1 MSTTE
6 RGPWQLAVA
15 REARAA
21 PELAAFITVVAPLL
35 ARSPRGD
42 GHHVIVL
49 PGLGGGDTSTA
60 PLRWFLDRLG
70 YRSHGWGLGTN
81 RGFGRQVTAGLDD
94 LLARCWR
101 ESGGP
106 VSLVGW
112 SLGGIHAVGL
122 ARRRTGAIRDLV
134 TLGSPLSGVSGPLP
148 AVPMTSVYSRSDAIV
163 PWSTSLLPTGLRRES
178 VQVRG
183 SHLGLGHNP
192 GALVV
197 VADRLAQAV
206 DEWRPF
212 AAPRWARRWIPG
224 PADA

>member
-1 MSTTE
+1 M
-6 RGPWQLAVA
+6 AVA

-21 PELAAFITVVAPLL
+21 PELAAFIAVAAPLV

-81 RGFGRQVTAGLDD
+81 RGFGRQVSAGLDD
-94 LLARCWR
+94 LLARCLR
-101 ESGGP
+101 DGSGP

-112 SLGGIHAVGL
+112 SLGGIHAIGL
-122 ARRRTGAIRDLV
+122 TRRRASAVRGLI
-134 TLGSPLSGVSGPLP
+134 TLGSPLSGIPGPLP
-148 AVPMTSVYSRSDAIV
+148 TVPTTSIYSRSDAIV
-163 PWSTSLLPTGLRRES
+163 PWSTSVLPTGVRRES

-192 GALVV
+192 GVLVV
-197 VADRLAQAV
+197 VADRLAQPAGT
-206 DEWRPF
+206 WRPF
-212 AAPRWARRWIPG
+212 VAPRWARRWIPG
-224 PADA
+224 PPTD